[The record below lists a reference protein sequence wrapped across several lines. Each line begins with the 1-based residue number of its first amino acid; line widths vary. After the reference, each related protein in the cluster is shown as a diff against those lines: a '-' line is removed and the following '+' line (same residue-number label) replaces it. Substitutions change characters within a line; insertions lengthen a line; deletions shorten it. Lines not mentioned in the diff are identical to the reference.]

1 MLKIKL
7 INEQATLNN
16 FSFVEVKEY
25 IAGQPMSLK
34 IQIQDSETKQRLI
47 PAANANMIATFQ
59 KRDGTELQVAA
70 TMLFN
75 PDDRSMWKIELTG
88 PQTLDIVGS
97 NVRIDLDFN
106 GSAAAPPVL
115 TDSTDLR
122 VGMAY
127 NVLSKI
133 TFDGEC

>member
-16 FSFVEVKEY
+16 FHYVEVKEY
-25 IAGQPMSLK
+25 VAGQPLSIK
-34 IQIQDSETKQRLI
+34 VQITDSETKQRLI
-47 PAANANMIATFQ
+47 PDTSARMNAIFQ
-59 KRDGTELQVAA
+59 KRDGTELKKAG

-75 PDDRSMWKIELTG
+75 PDDRSMWKIDLTAAE
-88 PQTLDIVGS
+88 TLDIVGG
-97 NVRIDLDFN
+97 NVKFELDFN
-106 GSAAAPPVL
+106 GSATTPPDL
-115 TDSTDLR
+115 STSTDLR
-122 VGMAY
+122 IGMAY

>member
-16 FSFVEVKEY
+16 FNYVEVKEY
-25 IAGQPMSLK
+25 IAGQALSIK
-34 IQIQDSETKQRLI
+34 VQITDSETKQRLI
-47 PAANANMIATFQ
+47 PDTGARLNAIFQ
-59 KRDGTELQVAA
+59 KRDGTELKKAG

-75 PDDRSMWKIELTG
+75 PDDRSMWKIDLTSAE
-88 PQTLDIVGS
+88 TTDIIGS
-97 NVRIDLDFN
+97 NVKFELDFN
-106 GSAAAPPVL
+106 GSASAPPDL
-115 TDSTDLR
+115 STSTDLR
-122 VGMAY
+122 IGMAY

>member
-16 FSFVEVKEY
+16 FNYVEQKEY
-25 IAGQPMSLK
+25 VAGNPFVLK
-34 IQIQDSETKQRLI
+34 IQLTDSETKQRLI
-47 PAANANMIATFQ
+47 PSATANLNAIFQ
-59 KRDGTELQVAA
+59 KKDGTELTIAA
-70 TMLFN
+70 AMLFN
-75 PDDRSMWKIELTG
+75 PDDRSMWSVSVSAANSLEIT
-88 PQTLDIVGS
+88 GS
-97 NVRIDLDFN
+97 NVKFELDFN

-115 TDSTDLR
+115 SDSTDLR

-127 NVLSKI
+127 NVVSKV